1 MHIRRNFYLLFLLLI
16 AGVTA
21 SAQPE
26 LLRCGPMVCY
36 SEMREAL
43 LWVQTN
49 EPAEV
54 YVRYWEKG
62 SPGKSH
68 VTNRVRTWK
77 EDAFT
82 AKIVADTVE
91 PGRQYEYELYIN
103 GYLVERPYPLEFQT
117 QVLWQWR
124 TDPPPVKIAVGSC
137 AYINDHPYDRPGKP
151 YGGDYKIFSSMY
163 KKHPDMMLWLG
174 DNMYL
179 REPDW
184 NTWTGITYRY
194 THDRSIPEMQ
204 PFLGSVHHYAIWD
217 DHDFGPNNSD
227 RGLWNKDM
235 TLEAFKLFWGNP
247 SFGVNGRPG
256 ITTTFQWSDVQF
268 FLLDNRYNRTPNRRR
283 TGPRTILGEEQFE
296 WLVDALVSSQATF
309 KIIAIGGQVLN
320 PVSRYENYATY
331 PEERN
336 RLIQAIT
343 KEQVRG
349 VLFLTGDRHH
359 TELTALPRAGSYTLY
374 DLTVSP
380 LTSGSHDA
388 SKEANYLRV
397 PGTLVGEQNFAVL
410 EITGPRKNR
419 VMTIRIYDVD
429 GKELWN
435 RVVKAK
441 DLR

>member
-1 MHIRRNFYLLFLLLI
+1 MNIKRILYLLCLLS
-16 AGVTA
+16 ATGVVA
-21 SAQPE
+21 SAQPD
-26 LLRCGPMVCY
+26 LLQCGPMVCF
-36 SEMREAL
+36 SEMREVL
-43 LWVQTN
+43 LWVQTK

-54 YVRYWEKG
+54 HIRYWEAG
-62 SPGKSH
+62 NPGEFH
-68 VTNRVRTWK
+68 VTDRVKTRK
-77 EDAFT
+77 EEAFT
-82 AKIVADTVE
+82 AKLVADTVE
-91 PGRQYEYELYIN
+91 PGKRYEYELYIN
-103 GYLVERPYPLEFQT
+103 GNLVERPYPLKFQT

-137 AYINDHPYDRPGKP
+137 AYINDRPYDRPGKP
-151 YGGDYKIFSSMY
+151 YGGDYKIFTSMY
-163 KKHPDMMLWLG
+163 EKRPDMMLWLG
-174 DNMYL
+174 DNVYL

-204 PFLGSVHHYAIWD
+204 PLLGLVHNYAIWD

-235 TLEAFKLFWGNP
+235 TLKAFKLFWGNP
-247 SFGVNGRPG
+247 SFGVNGKPG

-268 FLLDNRYNRTPNRRR
+268 FLLDDRYYRTPNRRR
-283 TGPRTILGEEQFE
+283 TGPRTILGEEQLE
-296 WLVDALVSSQATF
+296 WLINALVSSQATF

-320 PVSRYENYATY
+320 PVAKYENYATY
-331 PEERN
+331 AEERN
-336 RLIQAIT
+336 RLLEAIS
-343 KEQVRG
+343 KEGVRG

-359 TELTALPRAGSYTLY
+359 TELTALPRANSYTLY

-397 PGTLVGEQNFAVL
+397 PGTLVGEQNFAIL
-410 EITGPRKNR
+410 EVTGPRKNR
-419 VMTIRIYDVD
+419 VMTMRIYDVD

-435 RVVKAK
+435 RRIKAK

>member
-1 MHIRRNFYLLFLLLI
+1 MNIKRILYLLSLLLI
-16 AGVTA
+16 TGAMA
-21 SAQPE
+21 SAQSG
-26 LLRCGPMVCY
+26 LLQCGPMVCY
-36 SEMREAL
+36 SEMREVL
-43 LWVQTN
+43 VWVQTN

-54 YVRYWEKG
+54 HIRYWEKG
-62 SPGKSH
+62 NPGEAH
-68 VTNRVRTWK
+68 VTDRVRTRK
-77 EDAFT
+77 ERAFT
-82 AKIVADTVE
+82 AKLVADTVE
-91 PGRQYEYELYIN
+91 PGKRYEYELYIN
-103 GYLVERPYPLEFQT
+103 GHVVQRPYPLQFQT

-124 TDPPPVKIAVGSC
+124 GDPPPVKIAVGSC
-137 AYINDHPYDRPGKP
+137 AYINDRPYDRPGKP
-151 YGGDYKIFSSMY
+151 YGGDYKIFTSMY
-163 KKHPDMMLWLG
+163 EKHPDMMLWLG
-174 DNMYL
+174 VNVYL

-235 TLEAFKLFWGNP
+235 TLKAFKLFWGNP
-247 SFGVNGRPG
+247 SFGVNGKPG

-268 FLLDNRYNRTPNRRR
+268 FLLDDRYYRTPNRRR

-296 WLVDALVSSQATF
+296 WLIDALVSSQATF

-320 PVSRYENYATY
+320 PVARYENYATY
-331 PEERN
+331 AEERN
-336 RLIQAIT
+336 RLIEAIT

-359 TELTALPRAGSYTLY
+359 TELTALPRSGSYTLY

-410 EITGPRKNR
+410 EVKGPRKNR
-419 VMTIRIYDVD
+419 VMTMRIYDVD
-429 GKELWN
+429 GKELWS
-435 RVVKAK
+435 RSIKAK
-441 DLR
+441 ELR